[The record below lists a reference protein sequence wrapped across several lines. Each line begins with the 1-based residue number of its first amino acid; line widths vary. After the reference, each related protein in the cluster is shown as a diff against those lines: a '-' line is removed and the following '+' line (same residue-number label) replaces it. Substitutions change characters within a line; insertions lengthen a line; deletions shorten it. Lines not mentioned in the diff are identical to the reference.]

1 MQEQYIKE
9 EGKIFFIEQNG
20 FCGQGTTERGALL
33 DLKRKIFNSK
43 TTDQLIQDFVSNFSI
58 DEVHTVEEW
67 IEIHHEY
74 IGSCGRGAYKFIKMS
89 GLKMYEKKTTA
100 EFLEIVKAAYKTELI
115 EQIQQRYQELDS
127 KKEEQ

>member
-1 MQEQYIKE
+1 MIEQNISN
-9 EGKIFFIEQNG
+9 FFVEQNG

-43 TTDQLIQDFVSNFSI
+43 TNDQLVQDFVSNFSI

-67 IEIHHEY
+67 VEIHHEY